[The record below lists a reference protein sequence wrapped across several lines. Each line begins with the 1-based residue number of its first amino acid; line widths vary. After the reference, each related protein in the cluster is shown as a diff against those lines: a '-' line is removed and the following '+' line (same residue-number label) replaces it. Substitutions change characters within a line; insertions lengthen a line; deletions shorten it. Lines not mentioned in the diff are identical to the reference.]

1 VYVNN
6 LGQEDRVREAYGE
19 PKYRRLIALKD
30 RFDPGNLF
38 RLNANMRPSAGAR
51 G

>member
-1 VYVNN
+1 M
-6 LGQEDRVREAYGE
+6 REAYGE
-19 PKYRRLIALKD
+19 AKYRRLVALKD

-38 RLNANMRPSAGAR
+38 RLNANIRPSAGAW